1 MRWVWRAEHGGF
13 KIEYGALFLLVATI
27 ATAILAFGMP
37 TRVQEFYVVAMCRID
52 PERED
57 CEPYGGGPGT
67 GDGNGSDDD
76 GSQGDGQDGDGQ
88 EGDGEDT
95 GDGEGSEDGEGGEED
110 EGEGEEGDE
119 SEDEE
124 DTFDPALLEEVS
136 DANSELADAEQELAD
151 AEQQLEDAG
160 YDEVYDAL
168 IEVVADIVGWT
179 DAKKCITEGDIIACL
194 TTIVGLSPWGKGL
207 KLIKN
212 SGKILKL
219 WNRFRKA
226 KKARDAAK
234 KLVDKA
240 RGKVKDKKKAR
251 DTAATTCSTGNSFVA
266 GTPVLMADGS
276 TLYIEDIE
284 AGDEVLAFDPVTGE
298 EGPREVTATIT
309 GDGPKDLVDLV
320 AEVDGSTIT
329 MTATAGH
336 PFWLPEE
343 AEWTDAGDI
352 APGDRLRTPSGA
364 WAEVTSADGYGVD
377 ERQVFNLSVAGTHT
391 YYAGDGPTQALVHN
405 APPKG
410 CGLTPGKNAP
420 RFDSK
425 TVKNGEFKGGRF
437 RIDVE
442 NSYPDKPGSANVHI
456 QLKGRGFDQRKDKYF
471 YNPEDGTWTNKDGVA
486 LPKKV
491 EKLVSNADIDKALGY
506 LDLKRP

>member
-1 MRWVWRAEHGGF
+1 MRWVWKAEHGGF
-13 KIEYGALFLLVATI
+13 KVEYGALILLVATI
-27 ATAILAFGMP
+27 VVAVFAFGLP
-37 TRVQEFYVVAMCRID
+37 TRTQELYVAALCRVD
-52 PERED
+52 PERQD
-57 CEPYGGGPGT
+57 CEQFGGGPGT
-67 GDGNGSDDD
+67 GGEDSADGNGDEDGGPQDD
-76 GSQGDGQDGDGQ
+76 G
-88 EGDGEDT
+88 
-95 GDGEGSEDGEGGEED
+95 GEGSGDGSADEDSGSDGEEEDGP
-110 EGEGEEGDE
+110 
-119 SEDEE
+119 EDEE
-124 DTFDPALLEEVS
+124 DTFDPALLAEVS
-136 DANSELADAEQELAD
+136 EANDEVADAEEELADAQ
-151 AEQQLEDAG
+151 QQLEDAG

-212 SGKILKL
+212 TGKIIKL

-226 KKARDAAK
+226 KKARDAAQ

-240 RGKVKDKKKAR
+240 RGKVKDKKKKR

-266 GTPVLMADGS
+266 GTPVLMANGA
-276 TLYIEDIE
+276 TLHIEDIDV
-284 AGDEVLAFDPVTGE
+284 GDEVWAFDPLTGE
-298 EGPREVTATIT
+298 EGPREVTSTIT
-309 GDGPKDLVDLV
+309 GDGPKDLVDV
-320 AEVDGSTIT
+320 TAEVDGTAAS

-336 PFWLPEE
+336 PFWLPGE
-343 AEWTDAGDI
+343 AEWTVAGDLR
-352 APGDRLRTPSGA
+352 PGDRLRTATGA
-364 WAEVTSADGYGVD
+364 WAEVTATDPYGVD

-391 YYAGDGPTQALVHN
+391 YYAGNGPAQALVHN

-420 RFDSK
+420 QFDSK
-425 TVKNGEFKGGRF
+425 TVKNGKFQGGQF

-442 NSYPDKPGSANVHI
+442 NSYPDKPGSANVHV
-456 QLKGRGFDQRKDKYF
+456 QLKGRGFDQKKDKFF
-471 YNPEDGTWTNKDGVA
+471 YNPEDGTWTSKDGRK

-491 EKLVSNADIDKALGY
+491 EKLLSDSDVDKALSY